1 MVSVNRVMLAGN
13 LTRDPEVKYTASG
26 RAVSALGLAVNRRYR
41 TAEGEDKEEVCFVDI
56 DVWGRQAETCGE
68 YLGKGA
74 PVLVEGR
81 LRLDQWEKDGQKNS
95 KLKVV
100 ADRVQFLGSP
110 RASSFGDGERS
121 GGQEKEQI
129 AVADSG
135 GSGDELADDDNLPF

>member
-13 LTRDPEVKYTASG
+13 LTRDPDVKYTASG
-26 RAVSALGLAVNRRYR
+26 RAVSGLGLAINRRYR
-41 TAEGEDKEEVCFVDI
+41 TSEGEDKEEVCYVDI

-68 YLGKGA
+68 YLGKGS
-74 PVLVEGR
+74 PVLIEGR

-110 RASSFGDGERS
+110 RSSSFGDGEKP
-121 GGQEKEQI
+121 GGQEKEQNP
-129 AVADSG
+129 VDDSAAAG
-135 GSGDELADDDNLPF
+135 EDLADDDNLPF

>member
-13 LTRDPEVKYTASG
+13 LTRDPEVRYTPSG

-41 TAEGEDKEEVCFVDI
+41 TSEGEDKEEVCFVDI

-68 YLGKGA
+68 YLGKGS

-100 ADRVQFLGSP
+100 ADRVQFLGAP
-110 RASSFGDGERS
+110 RSSSFGDGDRS
-121 GGQEKEQI
+121 GDPPKQET
-129 AVADSG
+129 ADADSSDSAG
-135 GSGDELADDDNLPF
+135 ELADDDNLPF